1 MVLTAMK
8 QNNIGINVVLISG
21 LISLPMGL
29 YADELDVNDRQGPR
43 SAHGSGQQAGSEMRA
58 AGRAK
63 WQAMSA
69 EEREAAKAERQQRRN
84 ERRQELENMT
94 PEERQQARAEHRP
107 MSAEEREAAKA
118 ERQQRWNERRQEL
131 ENMTPEERQQ
141 ARAEHRREM
150 KKRRNKKP
158 AGKRGNRSRREG
170 GAGEL
175 KAMDHPSMGRD

>member
-1 MVLTAMK
+1 MK
-8 QNNIGINVVLISG
+8 KNNIGIKVVLISG

-94 PEERQQARAEHRP
+94 PEERQQARAEHR
-107 MSAEEREAAKA
+107 
-118 ERQQRWNERRQEL
+118 
-131 ENMTPEERQQ
+131 
-141 ARAEHRREM
+141 REM

-158 AGKRGNRSRREG
+158 AGKRGNRSRRVG
-170 GAGEL
+170 GAVERN
-175 KAMDHPSMGRD
+175 AMNHPSMGPGLSP

>member
-8 QNNIGINVVLISG
+8 KNNIGINVVLISG

-29 YADELDVNDRQGPR
+29 YADELDVNDRQEPR
-43 SAHGSGQQAGSEMRA
+43 SAHGSGQPAGSEMRA

-69 EEREAAKAERQQRRN
+69 EEREAAKAERQQRR
-84 ERRQELENMT
+84 
-94 PEERQQARAEHRP
+94 
-107 MSAEEREAAKA
+107 
-118 ERQQRWNERRQEL
+118 NERRQEL

>member
-1 MVLTAMK
+1 MK
-8 QNNIGINVVLISG
+8 QNNIGINAVLISG

-43 SAHGSGQQAGSEMRA
+43 PAHGSDQQTGSEMHA

-94 PEERQQARAEHRP
+94 PEERQQARAEHR
-107 MSAEEREAAKA
+107 
-118 ERQQRWNERRQEL
+118 
-131 ENMTPEERQQ
+131 
-141 ARAEHRREM
+141 REM

-158 AGKRGNRSRREG
+158 AGKRGNRSRRVG
-170 GAGEL
+170 GAGERN
-175 KAMDHPSMGRD
+175 AMNHPSMGPGLSP

>member
-1 MVLTAMK
+1 MK
-8 QNNIGINVVLISG
+8 QNNIGINAVLISG

-43 SAHGSGQQAGSEMRA
+43 PAHGSDQQTGSEMHA

-94 PEERQQARAEHRP
+94 PEERQQV
-107 MSAEEREAAKA
+107 
-118 ERQQRWNERRQEL
+118 
-131 ENMTPEERQQ
+131 
-141 ARAEHRREM
+141 RAEHRREM

-158 AGKRGNRSRREG
+158 AGKRGNRSRRVG

>member
-1 MVLTAMK
+1 MK
-8 QNNIGINVVLISG
+8 QNNIGINAVLISG

-43 SAHGSGQQAGSEMRA
+43 PAHGSDQQTGSEMHA

-94 PEERQQARAEHRP
+94 PEERQQARAEHR
-107 MSAEEREAAKA
+107 
-118 ERQQRWNERRQEL
+118 
-131 ENMTPEERQQ
+131 
-141 ARAEHRREM
+141 REM
-150 KKRRNKKP
+150 KKRRNKKH
-158 AGKRGNRSRREG
+158 AGKRGNRSRRVG

-175 KAMDHPSMGRD
+175 KVMDHPSMGTGLSP

>member
-8 QNNIGINVVLISG
+8 KNNIGINVVLISG

-94 PEERQQARAEHRP
+94 PEERQQARAEHR
-107 MSAEEREAAKA
+107 
-118 ERQQRWNERRQEL
+118 
-131 ENMTPEERQQ
+131 
-141 ARAEHRREM
+141 REM

-158 AGKRGNRSRREG
+158 AGKRGNRSRRVG
-170 GAGEL
+170 GAGERN
-175 KAMDHPSMGRD
+175 AMNHPSMGPGLSP

>member
-1 MVLTAMK
+1 MK
-8 QNNIGINVVLISG
+8 QNNIGINAVLISG

-43 SAHGSGQQAGSEMRA
+43 PAHGSDQQTGSEMHA

-63 WQAMSA
+63 WQAMS
-69 EEREAAKAERQQRRN
+69 
-84 ERRQELENMT
+84 T
-94 PEERQQARAEHRP
+94 
-107 MSAEEREAAKA
+107 EEREAAKA

-158 AGKRGNRSRREG
+158 AGKRGNRSRRVG
-170 GAGEL
+170 GAGERN
-175 KAMDHPSMGRD
+175 AMNHPSMGPGLSP

>member
-1 MVLTAMK
+1 MK
-8 QNNIGINVVLISG
+8 QNNIGINAVLISG

-43 SAHGSGQQAGSEMRA
+43 PAHGSDQQTGSEMHA

-69 EEREAAKAERQQRRN
+69 EEREAAKAERQQRR
-84 ERRQELENMT
+84 
-94 PEERQQARAEHRP
+94 
-107 MSAEEREAAKA
+107 
-118 ERQQRWNERRQEL
+118 NERRQEL